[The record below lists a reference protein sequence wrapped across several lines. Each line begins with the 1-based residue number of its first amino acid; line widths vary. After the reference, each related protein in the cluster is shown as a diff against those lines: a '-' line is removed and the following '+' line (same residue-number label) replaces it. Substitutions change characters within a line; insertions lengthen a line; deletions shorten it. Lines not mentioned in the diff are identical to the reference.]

1 MKVSDRTH
9 LREVI
14 NLYSASAG
22 DDMLDSVDSVR
33 TEDVSETEDAG
44 LAPGQLGRTDRGR
57 LPEETRRVLVQL
69 LRGPYVR
76 QASHPKL
83 WAALVRDEQ
92 PVRETLAN
100 LFLELVIDIELNLAF
115 VRNAA
120 FDDVEVPRVIR
131 SMPLTLLDTALV
143 LHLRQLLLR
152 GSDSS
157 GRVFIGRDDIDDAL
171 AVYRS
176 ATNTDPATFAKRINS
191 AVEKM
196 KKGSVLL
203 TTSEPERFEVSPI
216 LAIVFDAAEVAAV
229 TREVQAL
236 REDAVTRST
245 ARYAAGAPERPDTDD
260 ADTDDADTDD
270 ADTDDGET
278 PLEDLEAPE
287 RSHPA
292 ARRAAADELS

>member
-1 MKVSDRTH
+1 MKLPDPAQPADAISRPTARTSDATRGSSDH
-9 LREVI
+9 
-14 NLYSASAG
+14 A
-22 DDMLDSVDSVR
+22 DSFKTVDS
-33 TEDVSETEDAG
+33 DETDDDG

-92 PVRETLAN
+92 AVREALGN
-100 LFLELVIDIELNLAF
+100 LFLELVVDIELNLAF
-115 VRNAA
+115 VRNAT
-120 FDDVEVPRVIR
+120 FPDVEVPRVIR
-131 SMPLTLLDTALV
+131 SMPLTLLDTALI

-203 TTSEPERFEVSPI
+203 ATSEPERFEVSPI
-216 LAIVFDAAEVAAV
+216 LAVVFDTAEVAAV
-229 TREVQAL
+229 SQEVRAL
-236 REDAVTRST
+236 GEEAAARSA
-245 ARYAAGAPERPDTDD
+245 ARYAAGVPEPEAGDED
-260 ADTDDADTDD
+260 
-270 ADTDDGET
+270 EV
-278 PLEDLEAPE
+278 PLEDLEATE
-287 RSHPA
+287 RSQPV
-292 ARRAAADELS
+292 ARRAAEEDLS

>member
-1 MKVSDRTH
+1 MRRPDGAQP
-9 LREVI
+9 REVI
-14 NLYSASAG
+14 SLINVGAG
-22 DDMLDSVDSVR
+22 DAPPDTLDPADSVDADPESG
-33 TEDVSETEDAG
+33 DAG

-92 PVRETLAN
+92 PVREALSN
-100 LFLELVIDIELNLAF
+100 LFLELVVDTDLNLAF
-115 VRNAA
+115 VRNAT
-120 FDDVEVPRVIR
+120 FDDVDVPRVIR

-191 AVEKM
+191 SVEKM

-203 TTSEPERFEVSPI
+203 ATSEPERFEVSPI
-216 LAIVFDAAEVAAV
+216 LAVVFDSAEVAAV
-229 TREVQAL
+229 TQEVRAL
-236 REDAVTRST
+236 ADEVAARST
-245 ARYAAGAPERPDTDD
+245 ARYAAEVPETEPEDHD
-260 ADTDDADTDD
+260 
-270 ADTDDGET
+270 ET
-278 PLEDLEAPE
+278 TLEDLEAPE
-287 RSHPA
+287 RSQPT
-292 ARRAAADELS
+292 ARRAAQEDLP